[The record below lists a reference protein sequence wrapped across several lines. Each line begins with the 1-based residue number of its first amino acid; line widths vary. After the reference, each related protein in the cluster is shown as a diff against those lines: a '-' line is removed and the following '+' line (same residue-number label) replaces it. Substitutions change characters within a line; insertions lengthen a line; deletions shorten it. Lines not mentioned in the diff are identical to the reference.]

1 MSGQAPYRPSRRLG
15 FLREVG
21 WSAAVLIATVVAM
34 AVLTTLSWFTISAT
48 SRAGDRVRTASQAAD
63 AYLRTRDALEALQ
76 SVELAAVVTPNPRHV
91 QALRRAGARLDG
103 SLAGLSASAS
113 ARHVR
118 ASAPEWIAIASLV
131 RDDGVLE
138 KAVNGVTAAVRQR
151 NLEKI
156 FAIDAHAVNPT
167 IKRMLLVVKRE
178 AGIHQHDELTGLATS
193 QTTEDRTSV
202 ALVLTLVLCVALI
215 SAVVHMLRLRR
226 RLAAAAGR
234 EIARLSDA
242 ALRDS
247 LTSLR
252 NHRCFQ
258 EDIRRSLEHD
268 SAVHA
273 LLVDMDGLKRVNDKL
288 GHQIGDER
296 ICQLATAL
304 ADSCS
309 GVDARAYRIGG
320 DEFAIIAA
328 GRVGR
333 PERIADALHAELRA
347 QGGVVTATVGIATA
361 APGMEADEL
370 LRRADKALILAKPMG
385 SGTRIYSRALESAP
399 SSAEGERAELVA
411 IIDDPAAIVPVFQ
424 PIVDLRTGEVVGH
437 EALSRFPDAGWRTP
451 QEWFDLAHAHDLA
464 IEFEAA
470 AVRAALHA
478 PERPALPFVNLN
490 ISPKVLL
497 SARDRIGLPDDLS
510 TITIEVTEDELVTE
524 GRDLEIAL
532 HELRARGAR
541 IAIDDAG
548 AGYAGLKQV
557 MWVRPD
563 IVKLDMELTRAIH
576 ADPVRMALVESLVR
590 FARRVGAIVC
600 AEGIESLDD
609 IEVLA
614 NLDVPWGQG
623 YAIGRPS
630 APWGQIAS
638 PAAQTCRDAL
648 ARVLAAS
655 PEVGPPA
662 ILAGDRRLEHL
673 SRRLANAR
681 SSHDLYSALDLIAG
695 ELHADKIS
703 LSQWRPER
711 GGVVTLAES
720 GTQPAEEFFP
730 VTEYPATG
738 SVISNQEAIQILV
751 GDPRAD
757 QAEVKLLVQQ
767 GFRSLLMVPVI
778 LRGESLGM
786 VEAMAAEERSWTRT
800 EINRARIIAN
810 QLASVIQSFAKAPE
824 RERL

>member
-1 MSGQAPYRPSRRLG
+1 MSGQAPYRPSRRIG

-21 WSAAVLIATVVAM
+21 WSAVVLIATVVAM

-63 AYLRTRDALEALQ
+63 AYLRTRDALEALE
-76 SVELAAVVTPNPRHV
+76 SAELTAVVTPTGRHFE
-91 QALRRAGARLDG
+91 ALRRSSERLDG

-113 ARHVR
+113 ARHVH
-118 ASAPEWIAIASLV
+118 ADAPEWLSIASLV

-138 KAVNGVTAAVRQR
+138 QAMKGVTVAVQQR
-151 NLEKI
+151 RLDRI
-156 FAIDAHAVNPT
+156 YGIDAHQVTPT
-167 IKRMLLVVKRE
+167 IRRMLLVVKHE
-178 AGIHQHDELTGLATS
+178 AGIHQRNELAGLATS

-202 ALVLTLVLCVALI
+202 ALVLTLFLCVALI

-226 RLAAAAGR
+226 KLAAAAGR

-247 LTSLR
+247 LTGLR

-361 APGMEADEL
+361 APAMEADEL

-497 SARDRIGLPDDLS
+497 TARDRIGLPDDLS

-532 HELRARGAR
+532 HQLRARGAR

-548 AGYAGLKQV
+548 AGYAGFAQLV
-557 MWVRPD
+557 RVRPD
-563 IVKLDMELTRAIH
+563 VIKLDRSLVEGVDTEPLKAAVVKAFVQFAESARAI
-576 ADPVRMALVESLVR
+576 
-590 FARRVGAIVC
+590 IC
-600 AEGIESLDD
+600 AEGIETAEQLQTLTTLGAD
-609 IEVLA
+609 A
-614 NLDVPWGQG
+614 GQG
-623 YAIGRPS
+623 YLLGRPT
-630 APWGQIAS
+630 AGGAVD
-638 PAAQTCRDAL
+638 PAAPVRALGGADADAQNVVPL
-648 ARVLAAS
+648 RRAAS
-655 PEVGPPA
+655 A
-662 ILAGDRRLEHL
+662 
-673 SRRLANAR
+673 
-681 SSHDLYSALDLIAG
+681 
-695 ELHADKIS
+695 
-703 LSQWRPER
+703 
-711 GGVVTLAES
+711 
-720 GTQPAEEFFP
+720 
-730 VTEYPATG
+730 
-738 SVISNQEAIQILV
+738 
-751 GDPRAD
+751 
-757 QAEVKLLVQQ
+757 
-767 GFRSLLMVPVI
+767 
-778 LRGESLGM
+778 
-786 VEAMAAEERSWTRT
+786 
-800 EINRARIIAN
+800 
-810 QLASVIQSFAKAPE
+810 
-824 RERL
+824 